1 MDSIRFSRVEDVDF
15 VLSQNKAVR
24 LLRKEHAPLIIAF
37 LWSSFKEE
45 HRQTYPASELTTSLS
60 DLLFSIN
67 DPEPRFPREA
77 RYYLETWTQEGF
89 LRQYYE
95 DQADEA
101 TFELTPATERAL
113 LWITELDQSSFVG
126 AESRLLQV
134 FQLLRDLALSTTEDK
149 DLRLAQLRGEKERL
163 EREIA
168 ALENDELQ
176 RLDSTRVR
184 EQYFLIEE
192 AAAKLLS
199 DFRQIEE
206 NFRLLNAQ
214 AREEQITKAASRGS
228 ILDDIFDAQDAIL
241 ETDQGRTFNAF
252 WAFLMNQQRQD
263 ELDEWIRQLFV
274 LPELEQLRRRSA
286 IPHLKMSLVA
296 AGDRVNKTT
305 DRLVEQ
311 LRRFL
316 QSRAALENK
325 RVADIITNIEQ
336 LAIQVKDTPPKDKH
350 FFAIEHQPDIH
361 LVMDRGPYEPPQVP
375 RLNTKGLEAGAGDL
389 VQTAA
394 LYEQLYVDPAELR
407 GRIKT
412 LLRGREQIS
421 LQEVTEA
428 IPIEKGLS
436 ELVAYFSIATDWEG
450 KRKAVINRERR
461 QRLFYTKEEE
471 TYSIELPETIFMT

>member
-1 MDSIRFSRVEDVDF
+1 MDSIQFSRVEDVDF
-15 VLSQNKAVR
+15 VLSRNKAVR

-37 LWSSFKEE
+37 LWGSFKEQ
-45 HRQTYPASELTTSLS
+45 HRQTYPAGELTTRLS

-67 DPEPRFPREA
+67 DPEPRFPRPA

-95 DQADEA
+95 EQADEA

-113 LWITELDQSSFVG
+113 LWITELEQTSFVG

-134 FQLLRDLALSTTEDK
+134 FQLLRDLALGTTQDK
-149 DLRLAQLRGEKERL
+149 SLRLEQLRAEKERL
-163 EREIA
+163 EREIE
-168 ALENDELQ
+168 ALENDEIQ

-206 NFRLLNAQ
+206 NFRLLNAK
-214 AREEQITKAASRGS
+214 AREEQITKAASRGA

-241 ETDQGRTFNAF
+241 ETDQGRTFSAF

-263 ELDEWIRQLFV
+263 ELDEWTRQLFT
-274 LPELEQLRRRSA
+274 LPELAQLRRRSA
-286 IPHLKMSLVA
+286 IPRLKMSLVT

-325 RVADIITNIEQ
+325 RVAQVITEIEQ
-336 LAIQVKDTPPKDKH
+336 LAIRVKEEPPNDKR
-350 FFAIEHQPDIH
+350 FFAIEHQPDVH
-361 LVMDRGPYEPPQVP
+361 LVMDRGPYEPPQAP
-375 RLNTKGLEAGAGDL
+375 RLITRGI
-389 VQTAA
+389 QTGRGQMVPTHT
-394 LYEQLYVDPAELR
+394 LYEQLYIDPAELR

-412 LLRGREQIS
+412 LLRGRDQIS
-421 LQEVTEA
+421 LQEVVEA

-450 KRKAVINRERR
+450 KHKAVIRRERR
-461 QRLFYTKEEE
+461 QRLFYTQAEE
-471 TYSIELPETIFMT
+471 TYFIELPETIFMA

>member
-1 MDSIRFSRVEDVDF
+1 MARIDFSKVEDVDF

-24 LLRKEHAPLIIAF
+24 LLRKEHAPLIVAF
-37 LWSSFKEE
+37 LWSSFKEQ
-45 HRQTYPASELTTSLS
+45 HRQTYPASELTTRLS

-67 DPEPRFPREA
+67 NPEPRFPRPA
-77 RYYLETWTQEGF
+77 RYYLEVWTQEGF

-95 DQADEA
+95 EQAVEA

-113 LWITELDQSSFVG
+113 LWITELEQGSFVG

-134 FQLLRDLALSTTEDK
+134 FQLLRELAMGTTEDK
-149 DLRLAQLRGEKERL
+149 NLRLEQLQEEKARL
-163 EREIA
+163 EREIE

-192 AAAKLLS
+192 ASAKLLS

-214 AREEQITKAASRGS
+214 AREEQITKAASRGA

-252 WAFLMNQQRQD
+252 WSFLMNQQRQD
-263 ELDEWIRQLFV
+263 ELDEWTRQLFL

-286 IPHLKMSLVA
+286 IPRLKMSLVA
-296 AGDRVNKTT
+296 AGDRVNQTT

-316 QSRAALENK
+316 QSRAVLENK
-325 RVADIITNIEQ
+325 RVAQIITEIEQ
-336 LAIQVKDTPPKDKH
+336 LAIRVKSEPPGAKQ
-350 FFAIEHQPDIH
+350 FFAIEHRPDIH

-375 RLNTKGLEAGAGDL
+375 RLKTRGIELGQGTGVL
-389 VQTAA
+389 TTA
-394 LYEQLYVDPAELR
+394 LYEQLYIDPAELR

-412 LLRGREQIS
+412 LLRGRDQIS
-421 LQEVTEA
+421 LQEVIET

-450 KRKAVINRERR
+450 KQKAVINRQRR
-461 QRLFYTKEEE
+461 QRLLYTQAEE
-471 TYSIELPETIFMT
+471 TYSIDLPETIFIA

>member
-1 MDSIRFSRVEDVDF
+1 MTSINFSKIEDINF

-37 LWSSFKEE
+37 LWSSFKEQ
-45 HRQTYPASELTTSLS
+45 HRATYPASELTTRLS

-67 DPEPRFPREA
+67 DPEPRFPRAA
-77 RYYLETWTQEGF
+77 RYYLEVWTQEGF

-95 DQADEA
+95 DQAVEA

-113 LWITELDQSSFVG
+113 LWITELEQTDFVG

-134 FQLLRDLALSTTEDK
+134 FQLLRDLAMGTTQDK
-149 DLRLAQLRGEKERL
+149 DLRLAQLQEEKARL
-163 EREIA
+163 EREIE

-176 RLDSTRVR
+176 RLDPTRIR

-214 AREEQITKAASRGS
+214 AREEQITKAASRGA

-252 WAFLMNQQRQD
+252 WSFLMNQQRQD
-263 ELDEWIRQLFV
+263 ELDEWTQQLFL
-274 LPELEQLRRRSA
+274 LPELEQLRRRST
-286 IPHLKMSLVA
+286 IPRLKMSLVA

-316 QSRAALENK
+316 QSRAVLENK
-325 RVADIITNIEQ
+325 RVAQIITEIEQ
-336 LAIQVKDTPPKDKH
+336 LAIQVKTAPPKEKS
-350 FFAIEHQPDIH
+350 FFSIEYRPNVH
-361 LVMDRGPYEPPQVP
+361 LVMDRAPYEPPQVP
-375 RLNTKGLEAGAGDL
+375 RLRSKGIELGQGKA
-389 VQTAA
+389 VSTTA
-394 LYEQLYVDPAELR
+394 LYEQLYIDPAELR

-412 LLRGREQIS
+412 LLRGHDQIS
-421 LQEVTEA
+421 LQEVITA
-428 IPIEKGLS
+428 MPIEKGLS
-436 ELVAYFSIATDWEG
+436 ELVAYFSIATEWEG
-450 KRKAVINRERR
+450 KQKAVISKERR
-461 QRLFYTKEEE
+461 QRLSYTLDEE
-471 TYSIELPETIFMT
+471 TYFIELPETIFIA